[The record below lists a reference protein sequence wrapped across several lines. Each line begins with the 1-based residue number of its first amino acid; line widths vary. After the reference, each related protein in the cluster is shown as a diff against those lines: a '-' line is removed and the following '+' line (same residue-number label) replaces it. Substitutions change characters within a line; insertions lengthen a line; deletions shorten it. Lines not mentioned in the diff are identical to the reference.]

1 MLPHKQQLCFDPQCS
16 LLQFTSAIEGS
27 LDANPLGFHRRYLI
41 PKLSPIVFTFWR
53 AILHD
58 QKQHG
63 PNVIS
68 QFLVQLSESRTVA
81 ELRPGNCALEV
92 APCKSVG
99 RESELR
105 LPYDFAGSLIFTET
119 NDIDNHGHHPRLT
132 RCSHPAQFA

>member
-1 MLPHKQQLCFDPQCS
+1 MLPHKQQLCFNSQCS
-16 LLQFTSAIEGS
+16 PLQFTPAIEGS

-41 PKLSPIVFTFWR
+41 RKSSAVVFTFWR
-53 AILHD
+53 SILHE

-63 PNVIS
+63 PNVTS

-92 APCKSVG
+92 APCKSLG

-105 LPYDFAGSLIFTET
+105 LRYDFAGSLIFTET
-119 NDIDNHGHHPRLT
+119 NDTDNHGHHPRHT
-132 RCSHPAQFA
+132 RYSHPAQFA